1 MNSEYETFF
10 TRKAYGDL
18 RSIYQYIKEELQNT
32 SSAIKMIDD
41 IEKKIKVLKEFPLTG
56 SMVQDIGLQ
65 AKGYRKLVINNYIA
79 LYTVNDQKKE
89 VHIIR
94 IFYGKRDYQ
103 ELI

>member
-1 MNSEYETFF
+1 MNPEYETFF
-10 TRKAYGDL
+10 TRKAYEDL

-32 SSAIKMIDD
+32 SSAIKMI
-41 IEKKIKVLKEFPLTG
+41 LK
-56 SMVQDIGLQ
+56 
-65 AKGYRKLVINNYIA
+65 IA